1 MSSNEPV
8 KSKPIEQRDV
18 VLSEKLRAIRKAM
31 KMSRPVF
38 ADLVGVPPVTL
49 KNYENKYRKT
59 PGSLIV
65 KMGEVARLK
74 RVVAEYLIDSSVAVD
89 DSARLIFA
97 LQDRNR
103 KGAA

>member
-1 MSSNEPV
+1 MSSNDPV

-31 KMSRPVF
+31 NMSRPVF
-38 ADLVGVPPVTL
+38 ADLLGIPPVTL

-65 KMGEVARLK
+65 KMGEVAQLK
-74 RVVAEYLIDSSVAVD
+74 RIVAEYFIDSSVAID
-89 DSARLIFA
+89 DSAKLTFA
-97 LQDRNR
+97 LQSFN
-103 KGAA
+103 GVT